1 MSPKRG
7 AEEIG
12 LAVKK
17 EIDLSGL
24 SLGQL
29 EALSKRVQSEI
40 SEKRAAG
47 RRWLRDHTAPLLEE
61 EGPMYRNPLNS
72 AETWSG
78 KGTKPAWVEAALAE
92 GKTLEDLESL
102 DNRPVP
108 TRTD

>member
-1 MSPKRG
+1 
-7 AEEIG
+7 
-12 LAVKK
+12 LAARK
-17 EIDLSGL
+17 EIDLSEL
-24 SLGQL
+24 SVAQL
-29 EALSKRVQSEI
+29 EALSKRVESEI

-47 RRWLRDHTAPLLEE
+47 RRWLKDHSAPLLEE

-78 KGTKPAWVEAALAE
+78 KGRKPAWVEAALAE

-108 TRTD
+108 SPD